1 MYVPY
6 IVCSQ
11 VNHGAVV
18 DDRISVC
25 AGERGA
31 ITGLI
36 TDSSGAAIPNVE
48 VTAVDLQTGLETKA
62 TATAS
67 GLYRIPYLP
76 PGNYRV
82 SASLKGFKTSV
93 VEPVEVTVASVVT
106 ANLALEVGDVG
117 QSVTV
122 SAEGTHLDTA
132 SSELGY
138 SVSDADYHAWPIDS
152 NDDGQRQIQSF
163 IFQSL
168 PGTSGDSFEGTINGG
183 PTFSHEVLIE
193 GMSIGRADIAGDTAE
208 YTPSVDAISE
218 FKLQTGALGAQY
230 GGGLTAVANFN
241 IKSGTNELHG
251 TAYDYFLNNALNANS
266 FGNNAFDA
274 PKAPFHQ
281 NSFGADLGGPIWIPK
296 VYNGKNKTFFF
307 FSYEGDRKSN
317 FPTGP
322 LRTLPTADFKDGD
335 FSSLFD
341 PSFTHNDSSGTVV
354 GNDAAGNPVVFGTIY
369 DPRSTVQTADGS
381 FVRTPF
387 PGNKIPASAI
397 SKVSAAILN
406 QAPIPDPPLGTF
418 LRNYPGIG
426 TTQPIFK
433 LNTFGGKLDHVINDK
448 HRLAVFI
455 NSNERDRFNAGGRS
469 YAPVPGSASGP
480 YAHQVIHGTLVRASE
495 DWVISAHLLNHV
507 AFGYNRLNNSN
518 SSLTLAR
525 TGRARSA

>member
-1 MYVPY
+1 MYRTLSVPRL
-6 IVCSQ
+6 ITALLLMTGLLVAQ
-11 VNHGAVV
+11 
-18 DDRISVC
+18 
-25 AGERGA
+25 GERGA

-48 VTAVDLQTGLETKA
+48 VTAVDLQTRLETKA
-62 TATAS
+62 TTTAS

-93 VEPVEVTVASVVT
+93 VEPVEVSVASVVT

-163 IFQSL
+163 IYQSL

-218 FKLQTGALGAQY
+218 FKLQTGALSAQY

-241 IKSGTNELHG
+241 IKSGTNNLHG

-266 FGNNAFDA
+266 FDNNAFGT

-281 NSFGADLGGPIWIPK
+281 NSFGADLGGPIWLPK

-317 FPTGP
+317 FAPGP
-322 LRTLPTADFKDGD
+322 LRTLPTTAFKDGD
-335 FSSLFD
+335 FSSLFN
-341 PSFTHNDSSGTVV
+341 PSFTNDPNSGKTV
-354 GNDAAGNPVVFGTIY
+354 GTDAAGNPVVYGAIY
-369 DPRSTVQTADGS
+369 DPKSTIQTADGS
-381 FVRTPF
+381 FLRQPF

-397 SKVSAAILN
+397 SKVSAAILS
-406 QAPIPDPPLGTF
+406 QAPIPDPLLGTF

-426 TTQPIFK
+426 TTQPVFS

-455 NSNERDRFNAGGRS
+455 NSNERDRFNGAGRS

-480 YAHQVIHGTLVRASE
+480 YARQVIHGTLVRASE
-495 DWVISAHLLNHV
+495 DWVISA
-507 AFGYNRLNNSN
+507 
-518 SSLTLAR
+518 
-525 TGRARSA
+525 